1 MARLALSAAG
11 LAVALAAIA
20 FVSLCLG
27 LLVQELSRGVSA
39 VFTDVAD
46 RLLAWRHAA
55 AATGDPE
62 ATPVVASGSPS
73 LEVGPY
79 RAPGFLIEP
88 EPDPSSAEDRATSLG
103 LCSAAALLAG
113 VFTLSIDGPRT
124 LAAVAFLLGA
134 LLAGFARRS
143 F

>member
-11 LAVALAAIA
+11 LAVALAGIA
-20 FVSLCLG
+20 FVCLCLG
-27 LLVQELSRGVSA
+27 LLVRELSRGVST
-39 VFTDVAD
+39 VFTEVAC
-46 RLLAWRHAA
+46 RLAAWRHAA
-55 AATGDPE
+55 EAARDSDP
-62 ATPVVASGSPS
+62 AALAGGSPGFD
-73 LEVGPY
+73 VGPY
-79 RAPGFLIEP
+79 RTPGFLIEP

-113 VFTLSIDGPRT
+113 VFTLSIDGPRA